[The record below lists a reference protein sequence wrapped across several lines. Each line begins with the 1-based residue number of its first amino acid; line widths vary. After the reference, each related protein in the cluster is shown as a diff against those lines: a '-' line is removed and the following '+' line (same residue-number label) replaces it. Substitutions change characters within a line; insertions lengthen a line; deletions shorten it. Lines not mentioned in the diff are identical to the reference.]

1 MSELLHGKK
10 IIIES
15 YFNGDLTKTQE
26 EFEVNIFT
34 TKETILKDIIEALA
48 VVTKGETTRLNLEI
62 MVDKQGRYR
71 IIKHWRKDG

>member
-1 MSELLHGKK
+1 MSDLQHGKK

-15 YFNGDLTKTQE
+15 YFNGELTKTQE

-71 IIKHWRKDG
+71 IIKHWRTN